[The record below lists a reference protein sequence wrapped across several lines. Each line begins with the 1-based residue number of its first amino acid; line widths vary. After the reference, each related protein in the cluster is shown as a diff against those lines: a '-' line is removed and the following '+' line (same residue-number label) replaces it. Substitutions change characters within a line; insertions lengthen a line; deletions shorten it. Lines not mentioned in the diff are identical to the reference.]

1 MQRDNSS
8 VQKEKSFLQRD
19 KSSVQR
25 EKSFVQRSKSSVQKT
40 SFCLTS
46 SRVDMRQRHVPTLF
60 VALVL
65 QKHISDIWLIQKLYP
80 AICIFQSFNSQLL
93 YGRNGKCVWLLLFFE
108 KGVDRTWKDHKASTE
123 EKYAARTGQVGAKYV
138 QNSIFP
144 IFLILHKYSSLQNG
158 KYPRVSGEIYQKYI
172 LCDVT

>member
-1 MQRDNSS
+1 M
-8 VQKEKSFLQRD
+8 
-19 KSSVQR
+19 
-25 EKSFVQRSKSSVQKT
+25 QKT

-93 YGRNGKCVWLLLFFE
+93 YGRNGKCIWLHLFLE
-108 KGVDRTWKDHKASTE
+108 KELIEHEKTLRHLQKKVCDKNRTSWSQICKE
-123 EKYAARTGQVGAKYV
+123 QYI
-138 QNSIFP
+138 SIF
-144 IFLILHKYSSLQNG
+144 LLLHKYSRLQNG
-158 KYPRVSGEIYQKYI
+158 KYPQVNGEIY
-172 LCDVT
+172 

>member
-1 MQRDNSS
+1 MQRDKSPVQRDKSS
-8 VQKEKSFLQRD
+8 LQRD

-25 EKSFVQRSKSSVQKT
+25 NNSSVQRDKNSVQKT

-65 QKHISDIWLIQKLYP
+65 QKHISDIWLILKLYP

-93 YGRNGKCVWLLLFFE
+93 YGTTGKCVWLLLFFA
-108 KGVDRTWKDHKASTE
+108 KGVDWTWKDHKASTE

-144 IFLILHKYSSLQNG
+144 ILFILHKYSSLQNG
-158 KYPRVSGEIYQKYI
+158 ILKLAAKYTKNIFSVM
-172 LCDVT
+172 

>member
-1 MQRDNSS
+1 MSS
-8 VQKEKSFLQRD
+8 M
-19 KSSVQR
+19 
-25 EKSFVQRSKSSVQKT
+25 QKT

-65 QKHISDIWLIQKLYP
+65 QKHISDIWLILKLYP

-93 YGRNGKCVWLLLFFE
+93 YGTTGKCVWLLLFLQKELIEHE
-108 KGVDRTWKDHKASTE
+108 KTKRHLQK
-123 EKYAARTGQVGAKYV
+123 EKCVARTGQVGAKYV

-144 IFLILHKYSSLQNG
+144 ILFILHEYSSLQNG
-158 KYPRVSGEIYQKYI
+158 KYSQVSGEIY
-172 LCDVT
+172 